1 MRRYSVLC
9 AGKSS
14 ALAALVC
21 VTLYGLSAATSLVW
35 AGDAAKGEKVF
46 KKCMACHTAAGKTNK
61 VGPYLQ
67 GVINRPVAT
76 AEGYAYSDGMKEF
89 AAGGKVWD
97 DAALDVYLTNPKA
110 SVPKT
115 KMAFPGLKKPEDR
128 ADLIAYLLTKP

>member
-1 MRRYSVLC
+1 MAAFAC
-9 AGKSS
+9 ATI
-14 ALAALVC
+14 L
-21 VTLYGLSAATSLVW
+21 GLSAATGPAW

-46 KKCMACHTAAGKTNK
+46 KKCMACHAVTGKTNK

-67 GVINRPVAT
+67 GVVNRPVAT

-97 DAALDVYLTNPKA
+97 EAALDIYLTNPKA

-128 ADLIAYLLTKP
+128 ADLIAYLLANP